1 MSDLII
7 KMILEAIFASV
18 ASVGFA
24 MVFNVPKHTLKYC
37 AMGGAIVYSLRTIFL
52 HFNFGI
58 EISTFLASAVIGII
72 ALYWSRK
79 YKIPR
84 PVYTVA
90 SIIPIL
96 PGTYAF
102 GAMTTLIDINRFGAS
117 IELIESFTHN
127 GLKAI
132 AVLIAI
138 TFGLVLPSLY
148 FLRLNRP
155 IV

>member
-1 MSDLII
+1 MDFIVKLLI
-7 KMILEAIFASV
+7 EALFASV
-18 ASVGFA
+18 AAMGFA

-37 AMGGAIVYSLRTIFL
+37 ALGGAIVYDLRTIFL
-52 HFNFGI
+52 SLEFGI
-58 EISTFLASAVIGII
+58 EISTFLASAIIGII

-79 YKIPR
+79 YKVPR

-102 GAMTTLIDINRFGAS
+102 TAMITLIDINRFGAS
-117 IELIESFTHN
+117 YELIQIFIYN
-127 GLKAI
+127 GLKAV

-138 TFGLVLPSLY
+138 TFGLVIPSLY
-148 FLRLNRP
+148 FIRLNRP
-155 IV
+155 VI

>member
-1 MSDLII
+1 MELILKLVI
-7 KMILEAIFASV
+7 EGIFASF
-18 ASVGFA
+18 ASLGFG
-24 MVFNVPKHTLKYC
+24 MVFNVPKYTLKYC
-37 AMGGAIVYSLRTIFL
+37 ALGGAIVYDLRTIFL
-52 HFNFGI
+52 SLDFGI
-58 EISTFLASAVIGII
+58 EISTFFASAIIGII
-72 ALYWSRK
+72 ALYCSRK

-102 GAMTTLIDINRFGAS
+102 SAMISLIDINRYG
-117 IELIESFTHN
+117 INPELIEIFIHN
-127 GLKAI
+127 GLKSVSI
-132 AVLIAI
+132 LFAI

-155 IV
+155 VI

>member
-1 MSDLII
+1 MDLIFKLLI
-7 KMILEAIFASV
+7 EAIFAAC
-18 ASVGFA
+18 ASIRFG

-37 AMGGAIVYSLRTIFL
+37 ALGGAIVYDLRTIFL
-52 HFNFGI
+52 ALDFGI
-58 EISTFLASAVIGII
+58 ELATFLASAIIGII

-102 GAMTTLIDINRFGAS
+102 SAMINLIDINRFGAT
-117 IELIESFTHN
+117 IELIELFVHN

-132 AVLIAI
+132 AILIAI

-148 FLRLNRP
+148 FLRLNKP
-155 IV
+155 VI

>member
-1 MSDLII
+1 MELLIQ
-7 KMILEAIFASV
+7 LCVQAVFAAIASL
-18 ASVGFA
+18 GFA

-37 AMGGAIVYSLRTIFL
+37 AFGGAITYNFRTIFL
-52 HFNFGI
+52 ELDFGI
-58 EISTFLASAVIGII
+58 ELATFLASAIIGIV

-79 YKIPR
+79 YKVPR

-102 GAMTTLIDINRFGAS
+102 NAMVTLISINRFGAKP
-117 IELIESFTHN
+117 ELVELFIHD
-127 GLKAI
+127 GLKSI
-132 AVLIAI
+132 SILFAI

-155 IV
+155 VI

>member
-1 MSDLII
+1 MNFLLQLII
-7 KMILEAIFASV
+7 DGAFAAT
-18 ASVGFA
+18 ASLGFG

-52 HFNFGI
+52 HLNFGI

-90 SIIPIL
+90 SYYSYFTRNL
-96 PGTYAF
+96 CFWSNDY
-102 GAMTTLIDINRFGAS
+102 INRY
-117 IELIESFTHN
+117 
-127 GLKAI
+127 K
-132 AVLIAI
+132 
-138 TFGLVLPSLY
+138 
-148 FLRLNRP
+148 
-155 IV
+155 

>member
-1 MSDLII
+1 MELIFKLLI
-7 KMILEAIFASV
+7 EAFFASF
-18 ASVGFA
+18 ASLGFA

-37 AMGGAIVYSLRTIFL
+37 ALGGAITYDLRTIFL
-52 HFNFGI
+52 TFDFGI
-58 EISTFLASAVIGII
+58 EISTFLASAIIGII

-84 PVYTVA
+84 PVYTVS
-90 SIIPIL
+90 SIIPVL

-102 GAMTTLIDINRFGAS
+102 SAMITLIDINRYGTTP
-117 IELIESFTHN
+117 ELLELFIHN
-127 GLKAI
+127 GLKSI
-132 AVLIAI
+132 SILFAI

-155 IV
+155 VI

>member
-1 MSDLII
+1 MELLIQ
-7 KMILEAIFASV
+7 LCVQAVFAAIASL
-18 ASVGFA
+18 GFA

-37 AMGGAIVYSLRTIFL
+37 AFGGAITYNFRTIFL
-52 HFNFGI
+52 ELDFGI
-58 EISTFLASAVIGII
+58 ELATFLASAIIGVV

-79 YKIPR
+79 YKVPR

-102 GAMTTLIDINRFGAS
+102 NAMVTLISINRFGAKP
-117 IELIESFTHN
+117 ELVEIFIHD
-127 GLKAI
+127 GLKSI
-132 AVLIAI
+132 SILFAI

-155 IV
+155 VI

>member
-1 MSDLII
+1 MELLIQ
-7 KMILEAIFASV
+7 LCVQAVFAAIASL
-18 ASVGFA
+18 GFA

-37 AMGGAIVYSLRTIFL
+37 AFGGAITYNFRTIFL
-52 HFNFGI
+52 ELDFGI
-58 EISTFLASAVIGII
+58 ELATFLASAIIGIV

-79 YKIPR
+79 YKVPR

-90 SIIPIL
+90 SIIPVL

-102 GAMTTLIDINRFGAS
+102 NAMVTLISINRFGAKP
-117 IELIESFTHN
+117 ELVELFIHD
-127 GLKAI
+127 GLKSI
-132 AVLIAI
+132 SILFAI

-155 IV
+155 VI

>member
-1 MSDLII
+1 L
-7 KMILEAIFASV
+7 LSV
-18 ASVGFA
+18 KFD
-24 MVFNVPKHTLKYC
+24 F
-37 AMGGAIVYSLRTIFL
+37 YSFLRK
-52 HFNFGI
+52 
-58 EISTFLASAVIGII
+58 
-72 ALYWSRK
+72 SR
-79 YKIPR
+79 
-84 PVYTVA
+84 
-90 SIIPIL
+90 
-96 PGTYAF
+96 
-102 GAMTTLIDINRFGAS
+102 DINRFGAS

>member
-1 MSDLII
+1 LELLIQ
-7 KMILEAIFASV
+7 LCVQAVFAAIASL
-18 ASVGFA
+18 GFA

-37 AMGGAIVYSLRTIFL
+37 AFGGAITYNFRTIFL
-52 HFNFGI
+52 ELDFGI
-58 EISTFLASAVIGII
+58 ELATFLASAIIGVV

-79 YKIPR
+79 YKVPR

-102 GAMTTLIDINRFGAS
+102 NAMVTLISINRFGAKP
-117 IELIESFTHN
+117 ELVELFIHD
-127 GLKAI
+127 GLKSI
-132 AVLIAI
+132 SILFAI

-155 IV
+155 VI

>member
-1 MSDLII
+1 MELIFKLLI
-7 KMILEAIFASV
+7 EGIFASF
-18 ASVGFA
+18 ASLGFA
-24 MVFNVPKHTLKYC
+24 MVFNVPKNTLKYC
-37 AMGGAIVYSLRTIFL
+37 ALGGAIVYDLRTIFL
-52 HFNFGI
+52 TLDFGI
-58 EISTFLASAVIGII
+58 EISTFLASAIIGII

-96 PGTYAF
+96 PGTFAF
-102 GAMTTLIDINRFGAS
+102 SAMITLIDINRYGTNP
-117 IELIESFTHN
+117 ELVELFIHN
-127 GLKAI
+127 GLKSVSI
-132 AVLIAI
+132 LFAI

-155 IV
+155 VI

>member
-1 MSDLII
+1 MELVYKLLI
-7 KMILEAIFASV
+7 EAIFASI
-18 ASVGFA
+18 ASLGFA

-37 AMGGAIVYSLRTIFL
+37 ALGGAIVYDLRTVFL
-52 HFNFGI
+52 TLDFGI
-58 EISTFLASAVIGII
+58 EISTFLASAIIGIV

-90 SIIPIL
+90 SIIPVL

-102 GAMTTLIDINRFGAS
+102 SAMITLIDINRYGAKP
-117 IELIESFTHN
+117 ELIELFIHD
-127 GLKAI
+127 GLKSFSI
-132 AVLIAI
+132 LFAI

-155 IV
+155 VI

>member
-1 MSDLII
+1 MDLIFKLLI
-7 KMILEAIFASV
+7 EAIFAAC
-18 ASVGFA
+18 ASIGFG

-37 AMGGAIVYSLRTIFL
+37 ALGGAIVYDLRTIFL
-52 HFNFGI
+52 ALDFGI
-58 EISTFLASAVIGII
+58 ELATFLASAIIGII

-102 GAMTTLIDINRFGAS
+102 SAMINLIDINRFGAT
-117 IELIESFTHN
+117 IELIELFVHN

-132 AVLIAI
+132 AILIAI

-148 FLRLNRP
+148 FLRLNKP
-155 IV
+155 VI

>member
-1 MSDLII
+1 MELISKLII
-7 KMILEAIFASV
+7 EAIFAAF

-37 AMGGAIVYSLRTIFL
+37 ALGGAIVYDFRTIFL
-52 HFNFGI
+52 ALDFGI
-58 EISTFLASAVIGII
+58 EISTFLASAIIGII

-96 PGTYAF
+96 PGTFAF
-102 GAMTTLIDINRFGAS
+102 SAMINLIDINRFGAS
-117 IELIESFTHN
+117 IELIELFVHN

-132 AVLIAI
+132 AILIAI

-155 IV
+155 VI

>member
-1 MSDLII
+1 MPICKKVKAPANFWLMIWDSSLI
-7 KMILEAIFASV
+7 AS
-18 ASVGFA
+18 
-24 MVFNVPKHTLKYC
+24 Y
-37 AMGGAIVYSLRTIFL
+37 
-52 HFNFGI
+52 
-58 EISTFLASAVIGII
+58 FLASAVIGII

>member
-1 MSDLII
+1 MELLIQ
-7 KMILEAIFASV
+7 LCVQAVFAAIASL
-18 ASVGFA
+18 GFA

-37 AMGGAIVYSLRTIFL
+37 AFGGAITYNFRTIFL
-52 HFNFGI
+52 ELDFGI
-58 EISTFLASAVIGII
+58 ELATFLASAIIGVV

-79 YKIPR
+79 YKVPR

-102 GAMTTLIDINRFGAS
+102 NAMVTLISINRFGAKP
-117 IELIESFTHN
+117 ELVELFIHD
-127 GLKAI
+127 GLKSI
-132 AVLIAI
+132 SILFAI

-155 IV
+155 VI

>member
-1 MSDLII
+1 L
-7 KMILEAIFASV
+7 
-18 ASVGFA
+18 
-24 MVFNVPKHTLKYC
+24 
-37 AMGGAIVYSLRTIFL
+37 
-52 HFNFGI
+52 NFGI
-58 EISTFLASAVIGII
+58 EISTFIASAIIGLI
-72 ALYWSRK
+72 ALFWSRK

-102 GAMTTLIDINRFGAS
+102 SAMIALIDINRYGANAQ
-117 IELIESFTHN
+117 LIEIFIHN
-127 GLKAI
+127 GLKAV
-132 AVLIAI
+132 AVLFAI

-155 IV
+155 VI

>member
-1 MSDLII
+1 MELLIQ
-7 KMILEAIFASV
+7 LCVQAVFAAIASL
-18 ASVGFA
+18 GFA

-37 AMGGAIVYSLRTIFL
+37 AFGGAITYNFRTIFL
-52 HFNFGI
+52 ELDFGI
-58 EISTFLASAVIGII
+58 ELATFLASAIIGVV

-79 YKIPR
+79 YKVPR

-90 SIIPIL
+90 SIIPVL

-102 GAMTTLIDINRFGAS
+102 NAMVTLISINRFGAKP
-117 IELIESFTHN
+117 ELVELFIHD
-127 GLKAI
+127 GLKSI
-132 AVLIAI
+132 SILFAI

-155 IV
+155 VI

>member
-1 MSDLII
+1 MEFLFKLLI
-7 KMILEAIFASV
+7 EAIFASL
-18 ASVGFA
+18 AAVGFA
-24 MVFNVPKHTLKYC
+24 MVFNVPKQALKFC
-37 AMGGAIVYSLRTIFL
+37 ALGGAIVYDLRTIFL
-52 HFNFGI
+52 TLDFGI
-58 EISTFLASAVIGII
+58 EISTFLSSAIIGLI

-90 SIIPIL
+90 SINPVL

-102 GAMTTLIDINRFGAS
+102 SAVISIINMNRFGVNQ
-117 IELIESFTHN
+117 ELIELFIHN

-132 AVLIAI
+132 AILFAI

-155 IV
+155 VI

>member
-1 MSDLII
+1 MELLIQ
-7 KMILEAIFASV
+7 LCVQAVFAAIASL
-18 ASVGFA
+18 GFG

-37 AMGGAIVYSLRTIFL
+37 AFGGAITYNFRTIFL
-52 HFNFGI
+52 GLDFGI
-58 EISTFLASAVIGII
+58 ELATFLASAIIGVV

-79 YKIPR
+79 YKVPR

-90 SIIPIL
+90 SIIPVL

-102 GAMTTLIDINRFGAS
+102 NAMVTLISINRFGAKP
-117 IELIESFTHN
+117 ELVELFIHD
-127 GLKAI
+127 GLKSI
-132 AVLIAI
+132 SILFAI

-155 IV
+155 VI

>member
-1 MSDLII
+1 MEIIVKLLI
-7 KMILEAIFASV
+7 EGIFASF
-18 ASVGFA
+18 ASLGFA

-37 AMGGAIVYSLRTIFL
+37 ALGGFIVYDLRTIFL
-52 HFNFGI
+52 SLDFGI
-58 EISTFLASAVIGII
+58 EISTFLASASIGLI

-90 SIIPIL
+90 SIIPVL

-102 GAMTTLIDINRFGAS
+102 NAMIDVINMNRFGANQ
-117 IELIESFTHN
+117 ELIELFIHN
-127 GLKAI
+127 SLKSVSI
-132 AVLIAI
+132 LFAI

-155 IV
+155 VI

>member
-1 MSDLII
+1 MRKNKLILLLSLMSFVVLFSCKRDDNAKNDRGRTLNRILFGSCSSQHNDIVGIYNYMGAQYPDLY
-7 KMILEAIFASV
+7 L
-18 ASVGFA
+18 
-24 MVFNVPKHTLKYC
+24 
-37 AMGGAIVYSLRTIFL
+37 AMGDNIYGDFFA
-52 HFNFGI
+52 
-58 EISTFLASAVIGII
+58 
-72 ALYWSRK
+72 
-79 YKIPR
+79 
-84 PVYTVA
+84 
-90 SIIPIL
+90 IL

>member
-1 MSDLII
+1 MEF
-7 KMILEAIFASV
+7 MIQLCVQAVFAAIASL
-18 ASVGFA
+18 GFA

-37 AMGGAIVYSLRTIFL
+37 AFGGAITYSFRTIFL
-52 HFNFGI
+52 ELSFGI
-58 EISTFLASAVIGII
+58 ELATFLASAIIGVV

-79 YKIPR
+79 YKVPR

-90 SIIPIL
+90 SIIPVL

-102 GAMTTLIDINRFGAS
+102 NAMVTLISINRFGAKP
-117 IELIESFTHN
+117 ELVELFIHD
-127 GLKAI
+127 GLKSI
-132 AVLIAI
+132 SILFAI

-155 IV
+155 VI

>member
-1 MSDLII
+1 MEFLLKLLI
-7 KMILEAIFASV
+7 EAIFAGF
-18 ASVGFA
+18 ASLGFA
-24 MVFNVPKHTLKYC
+24 MVFNVPKYTLKYC
-37 AMGGAIVYSLRTIFL
+37 AIGGAIVYDLRTIFL
-52 HFNFGI
+52 HLNFGI
-58 EISTFLASAVIGII
+58 EISTFLASAIIGII

-90 SIIPIL
+90 SIIPVL

-102 GAMTTLIDINRFGAS
+102 GAMITLIDINRYGAS
-117 IELIESFTHN
+117 TQLIELFVHD
-127 GLKAI
+127 GLKSI
-132 AVLIAI
+132 SILFAI

-155 IV
+155 VI

>member
-1 MSDLII
+1 MELLIQ
-7 KMILEAIFASV
+7 LCVQAVFAAIASL
-18 ASVGFA
+18 GFA

-37 AMGGAIVYSLRTIFL
+37 AFGGAITYNFRTIFL
-52 HFNFGI
+52 ELDFGI
-58 EISTFLASAVIGII
+58 ELATFLASAIIGVV

-79 YKIPR
+79 YKVPR

-90 SIIPIL
+90 SIIPVL

-102 GAMTTLIDINRFGAS
+102 NAMVTLISINRFGAKP
-117 IELIESFTHN
+117 ELVEIFIHD
-127 GLKAI
+127 GLKSI
-132 AVLIAI
+132 SILFAI

-155 IV
+155 VI

>member
-1 MSDLII
+1 MELLLKLLI
-7 KMILEAIFASV
+7 EAIFASF
-18 ASVGFA
+18 ASLGFG
-24 MVFNVPKHTLKYC
+24 MVFNVPKQTLKYC
-37 AMGGAIVYSLRTIFL
+37 ALGGAIVYDLRTIFL
-52 HFNFGI
+52 TLDFGI
-58 EISTFLASAVIGII
+58 EISTFLASAIIGII

-102 GAMTTLIDINRFGAS
+102 SAMIALIDINRYGANAQ
-117 IELIESFTHN
+117 LIEIFIHN
-127 GLKAI
+127 GLKSV
-132 AVLIAI
+132 AVLFAI

-155 IV
+155 VI

>member
-1 MSDLII
+1 MELILKI
-7 KMILEAIFASV
+7 VIEGVFAAC
-18 ASVGFA
+18 ASLGFA

-37 AMGGAIVYSLRTIFL
+37 AFGGAIVYDLRTIFL
-52 HFNFGI
+52 SLDFGI
-58 EISTFLASAVIGII
+58 EISTFVASSIIGLI

-90 SIIPIL
+90 SIIPVL

-102 GAMTTLIDINRFGAS
+102 NAMVNVIDMNRYGVS
-117 IELIESFTHN
+117 VELIELFIHN

-132 AVLIAI
+132 AILFAI

-155 IV
+155 VI